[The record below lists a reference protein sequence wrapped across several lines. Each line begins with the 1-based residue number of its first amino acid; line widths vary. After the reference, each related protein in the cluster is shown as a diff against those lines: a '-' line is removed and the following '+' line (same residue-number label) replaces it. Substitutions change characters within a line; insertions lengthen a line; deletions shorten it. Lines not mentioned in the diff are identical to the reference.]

1 MDTAFGKKNISVIHG
16 DILELNVPLDVMMV
30 SSFYRD
36 YYPLNGT
43 MLGALNSRG
52 VSVDELSKEPELDLR
67 DLCNIWLSKSIIGSD
82 IPISRIGCVELSAC
96 FYSGEHRTLDIT
108 QTLKSFFA
116 MLELASCASIKIE
129 KLGLIIP
136 GTGNQGISVNLVMVP
151 LLNECLRFMHSNEQI
166 RDIYIIERG
175 YEKAHSAALALK
187 NSYSL
192 FRQKDLS
199 SVEKLEVQKPLAF
212 ISYSS
217 ADKNIADN
225 LCSKLEQNGVRVWYA
240 PRNIDTADYASAIV
254 KAITNCTHFIVII
267 SHNSLQ
273 SQHVLNEIDLAFQ
286 ELKRKI
292 RFYPLKLD
300 SEEMGP
306 AFRYYLSRQHWMD
319 ASCPPLEARLD
330 QFVGKIKAE
339 LDP

>member
-1 MDTAFGKKNISVIHG
+1 
-16 DILELNVPLDVMMV
+16 
-30 SSFYRD
+30 
-36 YYPLNGT
+36 

-52 VSVDELSKEPELDLR
+52 VSVE
-67 DLCNIWLSKSIIGSD
+67 N
-82 IPISRIGCVELSAC
+82 
-96 FYSGEHRTLDIT
+96 
-108 QTLKSFFA
+108 
-116 MLELASCASIKIE
+116 
-129 KLGLIIP
+129 
-136 GTGNQGISVNLVMVP
+136 
-151 LLNECLRFMHSNEQI
+151 
-166 RDIYIIERG
+166 
-175 YEKAHSAALALK
+175 
-187 NSYSL
+187 
-192 FRQKDLS
+192 
-199 SVEKLEVQKPLAF
+199 LEVQKPLAF

-286 ELKRKI
+286 ELRRKI
-292 RFYPLKLD
+292 LFYPLKLD

-319 ASCPPLEARLD
+319 ASCPPLEAQLD